1 MNYTNLNEENNTAT
15 LVGKVCEGLKLSHEI
30 EGEKF
35 YEFKMQVDR
44 LSKACDTIPVT
55 VSERTL
61 LGEEIKVGD
70 TLKILGQYRSYNKVF
85 DEKSKLI
92 LHLFAKEISIEKE
105 PCEDVNE
112 VNLSGFIC
120 KQPVYRKTP
129 FGREICDI
137 LLAVN
142 RPNCHK
148 SDYIPCILWG
158 RNARFVSQQS
168 VGSKIEIS
176 GRIQSREYAKT
187 LPDGQTITR
196 TAYEVSSQ
204 TVSLVL
210 QKLPQKTD
218 EKTAANQ

>member
-15 LVGKVCEGLKLSHEI
+15 LVGKVCEEAKLSHEI

-44 LSKACDTIPVT
+44 LSKASDTIPVT

-61 LGEEIKVGD
+61 LGEEIKVGQ
-70 TLKILGQYRSYNKVF
+70 TLKIVGQYRSYNKVF

-92 LHLFAKEISIEKE
+92 LHLFAKEITPVMEI
-105 PCEDVNE
+105 CEDVNE
-112 VNLSGFIC
+112 VKLSGFIC

-168 VGSKIEIS
+168 IGSKIEIS
-176 GRIQSREYAKT
+176 GRIQSREYTKT
-187 LPDGQTITR
+187 LPDGQTTIK
-196 TAYEVSSQ
+196 TAYEVSTQ

-210 QKLPQKTD
+210 QKMPQKND
-218 EKTAANQ
+218 EKSAVNS